1 MTQLPELPTK
11 SSNLLLKV
19 LPCGLLFRVLSFW
32 GYSREYARAYGSTLI
47 FSELLP
53 ATVAYYYPQLLFDHS
68 VILVSRCDTTLMCMS
83 ECIRVRKH
91 T

>member
-1 MTQLPELPTK
+1 MITNAHYIKTYNHLNLIIAFILPELPTT

-19 LPCGLLFRVLSFW
+19 LPCGLLFLVLSFW

-53 ATVAYYYPQLLFDHS
+53 ATVAYYYPQ
-68 VILVSRCDTTLMCMS
+68 IY
-83 ECIRVRKH
+83 
-91 T
+91 